1 MDTVD
6 YLFHCKPPVGSL
18 GRGVPD
24 SPTIVWLVL
33 YLDSRRTCR
42 FIKGNP
48 LGANGTFVHRG

>member
-24 SPTIVWLVL
+24 SPIVWLVL
-33 YLDSRRTCR
+33 YLGSRRTCR
-42 FIKGNP
+42 FIKANP